1 MNFRKKAED
10 QPGIIIIPMIDVMFF
25 LLIFFMMATMNL
37 GKISSVPVKLPA
49 LQTAKNVEGTGLT
62 ITIKQDGKLFVDDK
76 ELTKDKVNK
85 AIANVAKDNKN
96 MMVILRVDRNVPYH
110 QVAETMDAL
119 KAKGIRRIALA
130 GEKRTQ
136 NEDGK

>member
-1 MNFRKKAED
+1 MNFRKKSED

-37 GKISSVPVKLPA
+37 GKVSSVPVKLPA

-76 ELTKDKVNK
+76 ELAKEKVNK
-85 AIANVAKDNKN
+85 AIANVAKDNRN

-110 QVAETMDAL
+110 QVAETMDVL
-119 KAKGIRRIALA
+119 KANGIRKIALA
-130 GEKRTQ
+130 GEKRSQ
-136 NEDGK
+136 HEDRK